1 MINVEFYKTDGGWQG
16 FRAHGHAGYADPGED
31 IVCAAVSILTQTAV
45 LGLEQVLGVACQ
57 IQLDEAEGLLECA
70 LPQDLPEDLWKDAQ
84 LVLEVLYVGLR
95 STVEE
100 YGDYVS
106 VKEVPY
112 RENKSAIVRHQKGR
126 RKH

>member
-1 MINVEFYKTDGGWQG
+1 MINVEFYETDRGWQG

-57 IQLDEAEGLLECA
+57 LQIDEAKGLLECA
-70 LPQDLPEDLWKDAQ
+70 LPQGLPEKLWQDAQ
-84 LVLEVLYVGLR
+84 LVLEVLLVGLR
-95 STVEE
+95 STAEE

-112 RENKSAIVRHQKGR
+112 RENKSSIVRHQEGR